1 MPIGS
6 YSSLGQLL
14 SRRNSFGALTE
25 NKSFKDWFGQSK
37 ASSGGDPIVLY
48 HGTTAE
54 FEEFDPDVSKKTEW
68 ENFGI
73 WFTEDEDYAKDV
85 ASPSGGKVRV
95 IEAYLSIQKP
105 IFLYGER
112 GWRRLADM
120 YESVNGGSIYAS
132 SKEKNRAFRQHLIS
146 QGYDGVIILRYTGD
160 IEDWD
165 EPQNFY
171 IALDPRQIK
180 HVNNFGTFNP
190 NDPNMFHGSPKRRK

>member
-1 MPIGS
+1 MPIGP

-14 SRRNSFGALTE
+14 SRKSSLGKVTE
-25 NKSFKDWFGQSK
+25 NDAFKAWFGQSK
-37 ASSGGDPIVLY
+37 ASSYGDPIVLF
-48 HGTTAE
+48 HGTTAD
-54 FEEFDPDVSKKTEW
+54 FEEFDADRSIGTAW
-68 ENFGI
+68 ERFGY
-73 WFTEDEDYAKDV
+73 WFTEDEGYAADV
-85 ASPSGGKVRV
+85 ASPDKEKVRV
-95 IEAYLSIQKP
+95 IKAYLSIQKP
-105 IFLYGER
+105 IILYGDR
-112 GWRRLADM
+112 GWKRLADM
-120 YESVNGGSIYAS
+120 YESVNGGSIYEA

-180 HVNNFGTFNP
+180 HVNNVGTFNP